1 MCRKFLVARCR
12 DPEGVCKC
20 AKLIT
25 RGRRCTTSMRKE
37 VCELWGV
44 YYELVGTGTRDRS
57 IGACRRKDV
66 AWCYTEYIRTVTSG
80 LEL

>member
-12 DPEGVCKC
+12 EPEVLCKC

-44 YYELVGTGTRDRS
+44 YYALVRY
-57 IGACRRKDV
+57 
-66 AWCYTEYIRTVTSG
+66 WY
-80 LEL
+80 